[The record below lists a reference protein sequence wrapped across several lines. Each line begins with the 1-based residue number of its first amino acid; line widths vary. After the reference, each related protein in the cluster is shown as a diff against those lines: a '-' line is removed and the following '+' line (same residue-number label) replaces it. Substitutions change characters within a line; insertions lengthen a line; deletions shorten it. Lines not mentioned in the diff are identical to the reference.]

1 MNESKFTKSN
11 LILITII
18 AVVVICVIAF
28 VIITMSNNK
37 KSEPT
42 NIVQENIVVNEV
54 NEQNAKAKINNKYF
68 LTLQQAIDSVV
79 EGGTDNKIE
88 LLKNTNENIIV
99 PENKNIALELNN
111 NKIKNEDKTKSTITV
126 KGILTINNGEISG
139 DMSAVVPA
147 IFIEANAK
155 LKSSNTNITR
165 ESANEYA
172 KETISVHGNLDIDS
186 GKATNNNS
194 NTIYTYTERYAEVNI
209 SGTAEIL
216 SVDHPAIFNRN
227 EVKITI
233 SGGKI
238 YSENNDSINNQSG
251 GQMIVSGGSVTSKTG
266 RPVNNYGILEVSD
279 SAKISSTNQPTI
291 YNQSGSNLK
300 VSGGEIFSE
309 TAITI
314 MNQNNAVLEITGGK
328 ISSKTGNAINNSGTL
343 KISDNSNITSNG
355 EQTPTIYNN
364 KDGNV
369 EILGGTIFNSSTNY
383 DVYNNDGSVKDENGI
398 VNKKNWEK

>member
-1 MNESKFTKSN
+1 MNENKFTKSN

-18 AVVVICVIAF
+18 AVVVICIIAF

-42 NIVQENIVVNEV
+42 NIVQENVVINEV

-68 LTLQQAIDSVV
+68 LTLQEAIDNVI
-79 EGGTDNKIE
+79 EGETDTKIE

-99 PENKNIALELNN
+99 SENKNIALELNN
-111 NKIKNEDKTKSTITV
+111 NKVKNVDKTKSTIIV
-126 KGILTINNGEISG
+126 KGNLTINNGEISG
-139 DMSAVVPA
+139 DMNALVPT
-147 IFIEANAK
+147 IFIEANSK

-165 ESANEYA
+165 ESVNEYA

-186 GKATNNNS
+186 GKITNNNS

-227 EVKITI
+227 EVKINI

-238 YSENNDSINNQSG
+238 YSENNDSINNQNG
-251 GQMIVSGGSVTSKTG
+251 GQIIVSGGSVTSKTG

-328 ISSKTGNAINNSGTL
+328 ISSETGNAINNSGTL
-343 KISDNSNITSNG
+343 KISDNSNILSNG
-355 EQTPTIYNN
+355 EQSPTIYNN

-383 DVYNNDGSVKDENGI
+383 DVYNNDGSVKDEKGI